1 MYELPVRCIVLAA
14 RYGPD
19 LVCQGAVMVFASSC
33 TAFLD
38 VFFSAAGG
46 QTTLFMFQC
55 IQTIAVQ
62 ISAFNLHLC
71 LCISSTTRDTSSF
84 IGPAFATW
92 LLSEMGST
100 YAFSQGGQPA
110 REPVVVFTGLQ
121 MPYSNQ
127 QTPFKKIV
135 SSPILIQLFQCSMI
149 FSLSS
154 VKMPR

>member
-1 MYELPVRCIVLAA
+1 MAVQSSGWGPGCPLAESNPGCAGNWCPFVSSCQQCLRSRHKVLAAPRRAMYELPVRCIVLAT

-62 ISAFNLHLC
+62 ISAFNLLLC

-100 YAFSQGGQPA
+100 YAFSQGG
-110 REPVVVFTGLQ
+110 
-121 MPYSNQ
+121 
-127 QTPFKKIV
+127 
-135 SSPILIQLFQCSMI
+135 
-149 FSLSS
+149 
-154 VKMPR
+154 